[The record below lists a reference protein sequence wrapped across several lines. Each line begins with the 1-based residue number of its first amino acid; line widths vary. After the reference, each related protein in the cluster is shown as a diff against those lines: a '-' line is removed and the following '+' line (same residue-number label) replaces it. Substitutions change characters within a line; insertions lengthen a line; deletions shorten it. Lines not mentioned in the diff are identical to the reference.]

1 MTIGVAAAAMLR
13 TGRRNRKRRSDG
25 PSSYH
30 SGPLRS
36 PAIVIT
42 YREALQIIAES
53 ERLPVSELPLSAAGG
68 CVSAETLASRLDVPD
83 FDNAAMDGYALRASD
98 SAGASDASPVSFRRV
113 ATAAAGDAPGIE
125 AGPGDAIEIMT
136 GAPLPAG
143 CDAVLPVEQARV
155 SAHDGQVRFTRAAQT
170 GQNVRRRGED
180 FAAGTQLL
188 AAGELI
194 GAPQLMALAAG
205 GLDCIPVRGPVRVAV
220 VATGAEL
227 AEQGAPSGSGRIRD
241 ANGPYLRSAV
251 PAFGAQLAG
260 FALAVDQVDEVGR
273 AIDQAAAGA
282 DLVITTGGVSAG
294 RYDVVPAAL
303 AGLGADILFH
313 KVSIRP
319 GKPILF
325 ARLPTGQYLL
335 GLPGNPVAVAAG
347 LRFFGAPLLRRLTGQ
362 AEERWP
368 EAIALGT
375 VRKRPGPR
383 FFAKARASL
392 GDGGQLQVDVLPGQ
406 ESFRILPLTRANC
419 WAVIEEGREQLPAG
433 ERVVI
438 APLFPGHWPGAG
450 S

>member
-1 MTIGVAAAAMLR
+1 
-13 TGRRNRKRRSDG
+13 
-25 PSSYH
+25 
-30 SGPLRS
+30 
-36 PAIVIT
+36 VIIAVVIS
-42 YREALQIIAES
+42 YREALQIIADAEP
-53 ERLPVSELPLSAAGG
+53 LPVRDRPLADAGG
-68 CVSAETLASRLDVPD
+68 CVGAVTITSRLDVPD

-98 SAGASDASPVSFRRV
+98 SAGASESSPVTLRRV
-113 ATAAAGDAPGIE
+113 ATVAAGDAPGIRAGSGE
-125 AGPGDAIEIMT
+125 AVEIMT

-143 CDAVLPVEQARV
+143 CDAVLPVEKADS
-155 SAHDGQVRFTRAAQT
+155 SAGDGRVRFSRPAQA

-180 FAAGTQLL
+180 FTAGTPLL
-188 AAGELI
+188 DAGRLI

-205 GLDCIPVRGPVRVAV
+205 GIDRVAVRGPARVAI

-227 AEQGAPSGSGRIRD
+227 AEQGTPSGSGVIRD

-260 FALAVDQVDEVGR
+260 FSLAGDRPADVSR
-273 AIDQAAAGA
+273 AITHAAAGA

-294 RYDVVPAAL
+294 RFDVVPAAL
-303 AGLGADILFH
+303 AELGGEVLFH

-325 ARLPTGQYLL
+325 ARLSDQRYLL

-347 LRFFGAPLLRRLTGQ
+347 LRFFGAALLHRLTGQ
-362 AEERWP
+362 TQEQWP
-368 EAIALGT
+368 RAITLGT

-392 GDGGQLQVDVLPGQ
+392 GDKGQLQVEVLPGQ

-419 WAVIEEGREQLPAG
+419 WAVVEEGREELPAG
-433 ERVVI
+433 EIVRI
-438 APLFPGHWPGAG
+438 APLVPGHWPGVE